1 MYSSANQLTQNIQEL
16 QMDILNEDTSLNP
29 LFVYS
34 KVATRTK
41 ALNTTAQTIVKA
53 INEVLMRTSS
63 INTDLNSA
71 LSRIMK
77 LLGNTSDPVLATKV
91 NERGNSIAEIVLELD
106 DKLANLDLS
115 SYSVQRDVF
124 DVDENTVKTTFV
136 LSQQVANISTIKFY
150 VNGLLYENGTGT
162 TMYSYNENLN
172 TVYWVSDLFS
182 IKDAVVIIEYEY
194 KPVV

>member
-1 MYSSANQLTQNIQEL
+1 MYSSANQLTTNIQEL
-16 QMDILNEDTSLNP
+16 QMDVLNEDTSLNP
-29 LFVYS
+29 LFTYS

-41 ALNTTAQTIVKA
+41 ALNTTAKTVVKA
-53 INEVLMRTSS
+53 INEVLMRTNS

-106 DKLANLDLS
+106 DKIADLDLS

-124 DVDENTVKTTFV
+124 NVDDKTIKTTFV

-150 VNGLLYENGTGT
+150 VNGLLYENGTDI

-172 TVYWVSDLFS
+172 TVYWTSDLFS
-182 IKDAVVIIEYEY
+182 IQDAVVIIEYEY

>member
-1 MYSSANQLTQNIQEL
+1 MYSSANQLTTNIQEL
-16 QMDILNEDTSLNP
+16 QMDVLNEDTSMNP

-41 ALNTTAQTIVKA
+41 ALNTTAKTIVKA
-53 INEVLMRTSS
+53 INEVLMRTNS

-106 DKLANLDLS
+106 DKIADLDLS

-124 DVDENTVKTTFV
+124 NVDDKTVKTTFV

-150 VNGLLYENGTGT
+150 VNGLLYENGTGV

-172 TVYWVSDLFS
+172 TVYWVSDLFD
-182 IKDAVVIIEYEY
+182 IQDAVVIIEYEY

>member
-1 MYSSANQLTQNIQEL
+1 MYSSANQLTTNIQEL
-16 QMDILNEDTSLNP
+16 QMDVLNEDTSMNP

-41 ALNTTAQTIVKA
+41 ALNTTAKTIVKA
-53 INEVLMRTSS
+53 INEVLMRTNS

-106 DKLANLDLS
+106 DKITNLDLS

-124 DVDENTVKTTFV
+124 NVDDKTVKTTFV

-150 VNGLLYENGTGT
+150 VNGLLYENGTGV

-172 TVYWVSDLFS
+172 TVYWVSDLFD
-182 IKDAVVIIEYEY
+182 IQDAVVIIEYEY